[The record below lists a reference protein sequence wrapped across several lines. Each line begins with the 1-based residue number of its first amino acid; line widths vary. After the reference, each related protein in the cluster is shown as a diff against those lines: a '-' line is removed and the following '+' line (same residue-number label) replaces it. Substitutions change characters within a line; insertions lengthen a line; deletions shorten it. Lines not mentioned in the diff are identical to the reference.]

1 MDNIEGLICKG
12 SQTLFIFYRRVG
24 SMNNPAVFEGNKT
37 RAILYCCS
45 AKGDNLE
52 LQEQNDVL
60 DYYLAECV

>member
-1 MDNIEGLICKG
+1 
-12 SQTLFIFYRRVG
+12 
-24 SMNNPAVFEGNKT
+24 MNNPAVFEGNKT